1 MTVWGKSESLC
12 QKAQEYYYELLCQ
25 NDAAVP
31 EAIIR
36 HVEGCSFCREQ
47 IHRLQEALAQG
58 DSQAGSSQGPGNNR
72 AIEALSRHFE
82 FLDEPVHC
90 SQVKPFL
97 PELLISSRRIRIPT
111 PITVHV
117 DNCPECARDM
127 ASIRELGLGA
137 GQLRRLSQFYGRVA
151 DPDPLQC
158 PSAQPAAAGLAAF
171 SLDGAD
177 SRTLDHVSLC
187 PHCRTWV
194 YQQRA
199 RAMADRNARAGG
211 PNVLACAD
219 VSTADL
225 FDFVLPFGLDPV
237 ALGRTS
243 GRRDAVA
250 THVRACP
257 RCMEKVQSLHRTLY
271 AVAERADSAVWTV
284 CRTDESDADPSDETQ
299 TPAYRYPI
307 HVQVLRQEPAPAAV
321 GHGLGASS
329 GSGRTASAGWRSMP
343 RRRIAVVAIAVVVG
357 GLLTVVPR
365 STATGMSVG
374 GVRKAIERMTNV
386 HMAKFHG
393 GDSTPFF
400 EMFLAVG
407 RQTVVTKVGPE
418 RTLYDFRTRRMTV
431 FRPDKAPRTAPL
443 PASGFGSCEE
453 FMTQIFETI
462 FVNVS
467 EKDSLSETEYVASDQ
482 PGEYWAVYELTQT
495 GSQRDGLPRLGQWRV
510 FFNSVRQVPE
520 KIEYIARPSAP
531 DLAPAQVQV
540 TRLRHL
546 TRSQMDD
553 AITALSSAE

>member
-12 QKAQEYYYELLCQ
+12 QKAQEYYYEILCH

-31 EAIIR
+31 EAITR

-47 IHRLQEALAQG
+47 IRRLQEALAQG
-58 DSQAGSSQGPGNNR
+58 DSKANSSQGPENNG

-82 FLDEPVHC
+82 FLGERVHC

-111 PITVHV
+111 PITVHM
-117 DNCPECARDM
+117 DNCPECGRDM

-137 GQLRRLSQFYGRVA
+137 GQLSRLSQFYGRVA
-151 DPDPLQC
+151 DPGPLQC
-158 PSAQPAAAGLAAF
+158 PSAQRAAAGLAAF

-177 SRTLDHVSLC
+177 SRTLDHISLC
-187 PHCRTWV
+187 RHCRTWV

-199 RAMADRNARAGG
+199 RAMADRNARAGR
-211 PNVLACAD
+211 PDVLACND

-257 RCMEKVQSLHRTLY
+257 RCMETVQSLHRTLY
-271 AVAERADSAVWTV
+271 AVAERADSALCTV
-284 CRTDESDADPSDETQ
+284 CRTDENDADPSDEARP
-299 TPAYRYPI
+299 PACRYPI

-329 GSGRTASAGWRSMP
+329 GSERTASAGWRSMP
-343 RRRIAVVAIAVVVG
+343 RRKIAVVGITLLVG
-357 GLLTVVPR
+357 GLLTMVPR
-365 STATGMSVG
+365 STATGMNVG
-374 GVRKAIERMTNV
+374 GVRKAIERMTDV

-393 GDSTPFF
+393 EDSTPFF
-400 EMFLAVG
+400 EMFLAAG

-418 RTLYDFRTRRMTV
+418 RTLYDFRTKRMTV
-431 FRPDKAPRTAPL
+431 FGPDAAPRTGPL
-443 PASGFGSCEE
+443 PASGFDSCEE
-453 FMTQIFETI
+453 FMLRTFETI

-467 EKDSLSETEYVASDQ
+467 EKDSLSETEYVASDR

-495 GSQRDGLPRLGQWRV
+495 GSQGAGLPRLGQWKV
-510 FFNSVRQVPE
+510 FFNPVLKVPE
-520 KIEYIARPSAP
+520 KIEYIARPSAQG
-531 DLAPAQVQV
+531 LAPAQVQV
-540 TRLRHL
+540 TRLRYL
-546 TRSQMDD
+546 NRSQMDD
-553 AITALSSAE
+553 TITALSSGE